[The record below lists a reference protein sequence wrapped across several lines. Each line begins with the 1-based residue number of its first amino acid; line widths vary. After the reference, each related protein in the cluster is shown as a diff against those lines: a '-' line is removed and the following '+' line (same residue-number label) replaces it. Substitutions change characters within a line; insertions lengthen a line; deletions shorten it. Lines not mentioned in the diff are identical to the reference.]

1 MTIDP
6 PERAAARTVA
16 SRTGPPTS
24 EMMNGERPRRLHA
37 LSVGEGL
44 MDAA

>member
-16 SRTGPPTS
+16 LRTGSLRS
-24 EMMNGERPRRLHA
+24 ERMSGERPRRWHA